1 LLWLKAAKTYSP
13 VVHITE
19 IFMRQSETVPSSI
32 GFISTYPPTACGLAT
47 FTAALRRAMAE
58 GRGSE
63 EGLEVVSLVE
73 SRLEEPR
80 SEVVLQHVNGD
91 RSSLQQ
97 AVKELNEL
105 DVAIFQHEYGIY
117 GGPDGAEILDLIAEV
132 EVPTIVTLHTVLGK
146 PTLRQKRI
154 LERIVDLAG
163 QTVVMSNTALHRLRE
178 NYDVD
183 PDKVTMVPHGAMA
196 GVATPTDTTGRR
208 PIILTW
214 GLIGPGKGLEIA
226 IEAVGSLKDLRP
238 LPRYVIL
245 GKTHPKV
252 QAAQGNAYLDGLKAK
267 SHALGLEDVVEFDSR
282 YLDTGSLV
290 SEIRQAD
297 IALLPYESTEQ
308 VTSGVLVEALANG
321 KPVVATAFPHAI
333 EMLGGGAG
341 ALVAHSDPDGMAA
354 ALRSLLSE
362 PDMAARM
369 ATMATSIGSTLQ
381 WPVVADQ
388 YLSIVSTLVERD
400 PVAAAF
406 TSGRRAVGLA
416 KVG

>member
-1 LLWLKAAKTYSP
+1 
-13 VVHITE
+13 
-19 IFMRQSETVPSSI
+19 
-32 GFISTYPPTACGLAT
+32 
-47 FTAALRRAMAE
+47 
-58 GRGSE
+58 
-63 EGLEVVSLVE
+63 VVSLVD

-97 AVKELNEL
+97 AVKELNEH

-178 NYDVD
+178 NYDID
-183 PDKVTMVPHGAMA
+183 PDKVTMVPHGAMR

-341 ALVAHSDPDGMAA
+341 ALVAHSDPDEMAA

-362 PDMAARM
+362 PDMATRM

-388 YLSIVSTLVERD
+388 YLSIVSKLVERD

-406 TSGRRAVGLA
+406 TSGRGAVGLA

>member
-406 TSGRRAVGLA
+406 ISGRRAVGLA

>member
-1 LLWLKAAKTYSP
+1 
-13 VVHITE
+13 
-19 IFMRQSETVPSSI
+19 MRQSKTILCSI
-32 GFISTYPPTACGLAT
+32 GFVSTYPPTACGLAT
-47 FTAALRRAMAE
+47 FTAALRGAMAD

-80 SEVVLQHVNGD
+80 SEVVFQHVNGD

-97 AVKELNEL
+97 AIEALSEH

-117 GGPDGAEILDLIAEV
+117 GGPDGAEILDMIAGV
-132 EVPTIVTLHTVLGK
+132 DIPTIVTLHTVLGN

-163 QTVVMSNTALHRLRE
+163 QTVVMSDTALRRVRDK
-178 NYDVD
+178 YDID

-196 GVATPTDTTGRR
+196 GVAAPSDATGPR

-214 GLIGPGKGLEIA
+214 GLIGPGKGLETA
-226 IEAVGSLKDLRP
+226 LEAFASLKDLRP

-252 QAAQGNAYLDGLKAK
+252 QAAQGDAYLDGLKAK
-267 SHALGLEDVVEFDSR
+267 THALGLEDVVEFDSR

-297 IALLPYESTEQ
+297 IAFLPYESTEQ
-308 VTSGVLVEALANG
+308 VTSGVLVEALAAG
-321 KPVVATAFPHAI
+321 KPVVATDFPHAV

-362 PDMAARM
+362 PELAARM
-369 ATMATSIGSTLQ
+369 ATMATSIGSTLH
-381 WPVVADQ
+381 WPVVAHQ
-388 YLSIVSTLVERD
+388 YESIASALVERD
-400 PVAAAF
+400 AVVAAF